1 MKNSTDPMDSLYP
14 SREVVFVCSGN
25 TCRSPMAEGF
35 ARHFLKLHGLDDRW
49 SASSLGIMAIDGLP
63 ATEFAVRVMLEH
75 GIDISGHRSRRAESW
90 NPPEGSLVLGMTREH
105 VDRMKRLHSGEGTTI
120 LLLGEASLPFCRG
133 EALEVPDPFGS
144 GLSRYRG
151 VAAII
156 REMTLGLVHGLGP
169 C

>member
-1 MKNSTDPMDSLYP
+1 
-14 SREVVFVCSGN
+14 
-25 TCRSPMAEGF
+25 MAEGF

-75 GIDISGHRSRRAESW
+75 GIDISGHRSRR
-90 NPPEGSLVLGMTREH
+90 
-105 VDRMKRLHSGEGTTI
+105 HSGEGTTI

>member
-1 MKNSTDPMDSLYP
+1 
-14 SREVVFVCSGN
+14 GN

-75 GIDISGHRSRRAESW
+75 GIDISGHRTRRAESW
-90 NPPEGSLVLGMTREH
+90 APPGGSLVLGMTREH

>member
-1 MKNSTDPMDSLYP
+1 
-14 SREVVFVCSGN
+14 
-25 TCRSPMAEGF
+25 MAEGF

-75 GIDISGHRSRRAESW
+75 GIDISGHRTRRAESW
-90 NPPEGSLVLGMTREH
+90 APPGGSLVLGMTREH

-144 GLSRYRG
+144 DLCRYRE

-156 REMTLGLVHGLGP
+156 RGMILGLVRGLGT

>member
-1 MKNSTDPMDSLYP
+1 
-14 SREVVFVCSGN
+14 
-25 TCRSPMAEGF
+25 MAEGF
-35 ARHFLKLHGLDDRW
+35 ARHFLQLHGLDDRW
-49 SASSLGIMAIDGLP
+49 SASSLGVMAIDGLP
-63 ATEFAVRVMLEH
+63 ATGFAVKAMLEH

-105 VDRMKRLHSGEGTTI
+105 VDRMKRLHPGEDTTI
-120 LLLGEASLPFCRG
+120 LLLGVASLPFRRG

-144 GLSRYRG
+144 DLCRYRE

-156 REMTLGLVHGLGP
+156 RGMILGLVRGLGT